1 MVTQNFPS
9 QLAVP
14 AEDGSYKHI
23 VSYVNY
29 MVKYVSMCVW
39 VFVYMGYGKEN
50 GFLRLNLLFICI
62 LLFSVPFL
70 SFSALHTCLSP
81 FFNTFLILYPI
92 N

>member
-29 MVKYVSMCVW
+29 MVKYVSKCVW

-50 GFLRLNLLFICI
+50 GFLRLNLLFLFIFLLLCA
-62 LLFSVPFL
+62 LLFLLCPPTYMSL
-70 SFSALHTCLSP
+70 SLF
-81 FFNTFLILYPI
+81 
-92 N
+92 